1 MSQETAWTIEEMG
14 RAVRAE
20 RLADAERYRLA
31 VAAGMKR
38 QSPRTILAQGLRS
51 LASLLDG
58 DVGVQVRPDRR
69 LARAV

>member
-20 RLADAERYRLA
+20 RLAAADNYRRALA
-31 VAAGMKR
+31 VAGKP
-38 QSPRTILAQGLRS
+38 QSPRVLLAKALRS

-58 DVGVQVRPDRR
+58 EVAVQARPDRR

>member
-20 RLADAERYRLA
+20 RLAAAERYRLA
-31 VAAGMKR
+31 TAAAGEPPSSRML
-38 QSPRTILAQGLRS
+38 LARMLRS

-58 DVGVQVRPDRR
+58 EVGVQARPDRR
-69 LARAV
+69 LVRAA

>member
-20 RLADAERYRLA
+20 RLAAADKYRLA
-31 VAAGMKR
+31 LAVAGKP
-38 QSPRTILAQGLRS
+38 QSPRVLLAKALRS

-58 DVGVQVRPDRR
+58 EVAMPAQPDRR

>member
-14 RAVRAE
+14 RTIRAE
-20 RLADAERYRLA
+20 RMADAERYRLA
-31 VAAGMKR
+31 ASVAGKP
-38 QSPRTILAQGLRS
+38 QSPTVLLANALRS

-58 DVGVQVRPDRR
+58 DVGVQAQPDRR

>member
-20 RLADAERYRLA
+20 RMAAADRYRLA
-31 VAAGMKR
+31 MAVAGKP
-38 QSPRTILAQGLRS
+38 QSPRMILAQALRS

-58 DVGVQVRPDRR
+58 EVGVQAQPDRQ

>member
-20 RLADAERYRLA
+20 RMAAAERYRLA
-31 VAAGMKR
+31 ASVAGKP
-38 QSPRTILAQGLRS
+38 QSPRLLLARALRS

-58 DVGVQVRPDRR
+58 EVGVQAQPNRR
-69 LARAV
+69 LARAA

>member
-20 RLADAERYRLA
+20 RMAAAERYRLA
-31 VAAGMKR
+31 ASVAGKP
-38 QSPRTILAQGLRS
+38 QSPRLLLARALRS

-58 DVGVQVRPDRR
+58 EVGVQAQPNRR
-69 LARAV
+69 LVRAA

>member
-1 MSQETAWTIEEMG
+1 MG

-20 RLADAERYRLA
+20 RLAAAERYRLA
-31 VAAGMKR
+31 TAVAGKSR
-38 QSPRTILAQGLRS
+38 SPRMLLARTLRS

-58 DVGVQVRPDRR
+58 EIGVQAQRDRR

>member
-14 RAVRAE
+14 RAMRAE
-20 RLADAERYRLA
+20 RMADAERYRLA
-31 VAAGMKR
+31 AAVAGKPR
-38 QSPRTILAQGLRS
+38 SPRMLLAKALRS

-58 DVGVQVRPDRR
+58 EVGVQAQPDRR